1 MKFQIL
7 LLFFVSLI
15 VKAQTVTILDAAT
28 KKPVPFATLLLK
40 QNNKIVYGTYAQEDG
55 VVVLNKTDF
64 DGAEVSCIG
73 YKTFFIAK
81 DNLKDTIQLTKGAI
95 ALKEVVITKKIKPSK
110 PVALGYLKAKR
121 TIEVMA
127 MQGSEAVVFIPNPA
141 NEPRVIE
148 SFTYKGYTVEG
159 YKFAFR
165 LHFYKIDPATQEP
178 GEELAHEDIVRY
190 VDNKSKRFV
199 ETNVSEYG
207 MVMPADGVYAGIEW
221 LSCTDPDGVVA
232 GEKDYKWYNSNVEY
246 TDDEAIITYCRQRL
260 GDAKWIKTYKGHNA
274 AYGIKVAA
282 Q

>member
-1 MKFQIL
+1 MKFQII
-7 LLFFVSLI
+7 LLFFFSVI
-15 VKAQTVTILDAAT
+15 VKAQTVTILDANT
-28 KKPVPFATLLLK
+28 RQPVSFATLLLK
-40 QNNKIVYGTYAQEDG
+40 QGGKIVFGTYASENG
-55 VVVLNKTDF
+55 TVVFSKVDF
-64 DGAEVSCIG
+64 DVAEVSCIG
-73 YKTFFIAK
+73 YKTVFIAK
-81 DNLKDTIQLTKGAI
+81 DDLKNSILLAKDAI

-110 PVALGYLKAKR
+110 PVALGYLKTKR

-127 MQGSEAVVFIPNPA
+127 MQGAEVVVFIPNPA
-141 NEPRVIE
+141 NEPRAIE

-165 LHFYKIDPATQEP
+165 LHFYKIDTATQEP

-199 ETNVSEYG
+199 ETNVTEYG
-207 MVMPADGVYAGIEW
+207 VIMPADGVYAGIEW

-246 TDDEAIITYCRQRL
+246 TDDEAITTYCRQRL
-260 GDAKWIKTYKGHNA
+260 GDAKWIKTSKGHNA